1 MLLYFVKGFRSMPD
15 ELLSVLSGPPDI
27 ERPWMS
33 PVMLDPLAQDN
44 PCWGIPLQ
52 VTDGESLKR

>member
-1 MLLYFVKGFRSMPD
+1 MPD